1 MAMRYV
7 EIEPLIPESVL
18 KRLQDCWP
26 KGKNFTVKRDGP
38 LSVGEQELPADLVAD
53 LRQSI
58 ELNNRPSLIVRL
70 ASVNAKAN
78 SEKRNVAERLAKAGH
93 PPHAVAIAADVSE
106 STARNMGATERTADL
121 VDSAETLI
129 VGLAAVRQYH
139 GIPQSLLAE
148 DLGLSQVRL
157 SQAERRQTMPEP
169 GDVKRYVDALAVR
182 LRMSPNRLRRR
193 ALETGAAILDTGV
206 PDGTAHQLQGE
217 DGGPAGPAAGDDT
230 PST

>member
-7 EIEPLIPESVL
+7 DIEPLIPENVL
-18 KRLQDCWP
+18 KRLQAFWP
-26 KGKNFTVKRDGP
+26 RGKNFTVKRTGP

-58 ELNNRPSLIVRL
+58 ELDNRPSLIVRL
-70 ASVNAKAN
+70 SSLNAKAN
-78 SEKRNVAERLAKAGH
+78 GDKRSVAERLAKLGH
-93 PPHAVAIAADVSE
+93 PPHAVAIAANVSE
-106 STARNMGATERTADL
+106 STARTMGATERSSDM
-121 VDSAETLI
+121 VDNAGTLI

-139 GIPQSLLAE
+139 GIPQALLAE
-148 DLGLSQVRL
+148 DLGFSQIRL
-157 SQAERRQTMPEP
+157 SQAERRQSMPEP

-206 PDGTAHQLQGE
+206 PDGTVDLQE
-217 DGGPAGPAAGDDT
+217 AGGPSG